1 VLASAPRAKVIYD
14 AHNAEHVLQ
23 RRALM
28 TDVRHPRRWPAA
40 LYSWLQV
47 PRLAR
52 LEAAVCRSVDEVVC
66 VSREDGLALQHLVPS
81 LSPLLVPNGIDFDD
95 YAHPGLLPD
104 EMQAGAD
111 TLVLTGKMDYR
122 PNVDAA
128 LWLVNEIMPR
138 VRAARP
144 RALCLIVGQKP
155 VPEVRRLQGRH
166 GAIVTG
172 AVGDA
177 RPYIGH
183 AAVYVAPLRMGGG
196 TRFKLLEAMA
206 LGRPV
211 VATTL
216 GAEGFDVA
224 AGRELLL
231 ADTAETF
238 ARAVVTLLED
248 PTRAAGLGTAG
259 RAFVKAGYDWGSLV
273 PRLEALYQ

>member
-1 VLASAPRAKVIYD
+1 
-14 AHNAEHVLQ
+14 
-23 RRALM
+23 M
-28 TDVRHPRRWPAA
+28 TDVRRPSRWPAA

-66 VSREDGLALQHLVPS
+66 VSREDGVALQRLAPS
-81 LSPLLVPNGIDFDD
+81 LSPLLVPNGIDVDD
-95 YAHPGLLPD
+95 YAQSRPRPD
-104 EMQAGAD
+104 EILAGAD
-111 TLVLTGKMDYR
+111 NLVFTGKMDYR

-144 RALCLIVGQKP
+144 QVRCLIVGQKP
-155 VPEVRRLQGRH
+155 VPEVRRLHGRH
-166 GAIVTG
+166 GAVVTG
-172 AVGDA
+172 AVDDA

-206 LGRPV
+206 MGRPV

-224 AGRELLL
+224 PGRELLL
-231 ADTAETF
+231 ADTAEAF
-238 ARAVVTLLED
+238 ARAVVTVLDD
-248 PTRAAGLGTAG
+248 PSRAAGLGAAG
-259 RAFVKAGYDWGSLV
+259 RAFVTAGYDWGRLI